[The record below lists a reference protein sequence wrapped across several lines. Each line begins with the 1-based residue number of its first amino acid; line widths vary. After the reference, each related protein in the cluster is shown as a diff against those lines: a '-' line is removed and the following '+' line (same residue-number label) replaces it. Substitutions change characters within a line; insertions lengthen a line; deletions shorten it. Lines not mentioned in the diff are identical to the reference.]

1 MPQRHPR
8 PKHPIKS
15 SVWCNP
21 ALSRYFQLFQ
31 GWQAIT
37 CFITSL
43 YAPFLLHFPEVPT
56 KTTKSLGQ
64 LLRFPYSLPITIFQ
78 PPGGFQPCLTQGPI
92 SYKATLVRPKKPC
105 KWFASNRDKNT
116 FYLIKADHRALP
128 NAAGHDEGKRQN
140 SLTPA
145 CFCLR
150 TK

>member
-8 PKHPIKS
+8 PEHPIKS
-15 SVWCNP
+15 SVWCNL
-21 ALSRYFQLFQ
+21 ALSCYFQLFQ

-43 YAPFLLHFPEVPT
+43 YAPFFTSLHFPEVPT

-64 LLRFPYSLPITIFQ
+64 LLCFPYSLPVTIFE

-105 KWFASNRDKNT
+105 DSHQIETKTDSTSLRPITEHFQILQDM
-116 FYLIKADHRALP
+116 IKAR
-128 NAAGHDEGKRQN
+128 G
-140 SLTPA
+140 
-145 CFCLR
+145 R
-150 TK
+150 TASHQRVFA